1 MVHRGGRQGRYRLGF
16 TLNEWG
22 VLLFATRRGLKI
34 STFGALVMLGSLL
47 FQGVSSAHHP
57 EIVATPQCYS
67 ATTARITVTA
77 SAWVTPEP
85 GHRIN
90 NNVEVTIAGQTF
102 SGAFTDANGYQ
113 FSGTVDVPADGATYT
128 ARATAIAPWGLN
140 GEYGSAGEFRET
152 TVTVPNECVAGATST
167 TLPPTTLPT
176 TTSPST
182 TAPSTTAP
190 STTVLSITAPTSTVA
205 TGTPTPTV
213 AVEVQGITETRADI
227 LARTGTNTMPLMVM
241 GAALVLVGA
250 FVELSV
256 RRRRQA

>member
-1 MVHRGGRQGRYRLGF
+1 M
-16 TLNEWG
+16 
-22 VLLFATRRGLKI
+22 FATRRGLKI

-57 EIVATPQCYS
+57 EIAATPQCYS

-152 TVTVPNECVAGATST
+152 TVTVPTECVAGATST

-176 TTSPST
+176 TT
-182 TAPSTTAP
+182 APSTTAP
-190 STTVLSITAPTSTVA
+190 STTVASITAPTSTVG

-213 AVEVQGITETRADI
+213 AVQVQGIIETRADI
-227 LARTGTNTMPLMVM
+227 LARTGTNTIPLMVI

-250 FVELSV
+250 FVELNV
-256 RRRRQA
+256 RRRRHA

>member
-1 MVHRGGRQGRYRLGF
+1 M
-16 TLNEWG
+16 
-22 VLLFATRRGLKI
+22 FATRRGLKI

-57 EIVATPQCYS
+57 EIEATPQCYS

-90 NNVEVTIAGQTF
+90 NDVEVTIAGQTF
-102 SGAFTDANGYQ
+102 SGAFTEANGFQ
-113 FSGTVDVPADGATYT
+113 FSNTVDVPANGATYT
-128 ARATAIAPWGLN
+128 ARATAVAPWGLT
-140 GEYGSAGEFRET
+140 GEFGSAGEFRET

-182 TAPSTTAP
+182 TAPSTT
-190 STTVLSITAPTSTVA
+190 VLSTTAPTSTVA
-205 TGTPTPTV
+205 TGTPTATV

-227 LARTGTNTMPLMVM
+227 LARTGTNTMPLMVI

-256 RRRRQA
+256 RRRRHA

>member
-1 MVHRGGRQGRYRLGF
+1 
-16 TLNEWG
+16 
-22 VLLFATRRGLKI
+22 
-34 STFGALVMLGSLL
+34 
-47 FQGVSSAHHP
+47 
-57 EIVATPQCYS
+57 
-67 ATTARITVTA
+67 
-77 SAWVTPEP
+77 
-85 GHRIN
+85 
-90 NNVEVTIAGQTF
+90 
-102 SGAFTDANGYQ
+102 
-113 FSGTVDVPADGATYT
+113 
-128 ARATAIAPWGLN
+128 LN

-152 TVTVPNECVAGATST
+152 TVTVPNECVVSATST

-182 TAPSTTAP
+182 TVP
-190 STTVLSITAPTSTVA
+190 STTVLSTTAPTSTVA

-227 LARTGTNTMPLMVM
+227 LARTGTNTTPLMVI